1 MNMRRK
7 EKEIRDIDEIN
18 RILDSTQYITLAMCD
33 QNRPYLVT
41 LSHGF
46 DLEKNCL
53 YFHCASSG
61 KKIDILKSNPRIWGQ
76 AFVDRG
82 YADGQCDHLYE
93 SVHFQGL
100 VTFIE
105 TVSEKRHALRV
116 MIQHLEE
123 NPDQVM
129 ARQLN
134 EKAVKKVAIG
144 RIDIQKVYGKRSE
157 MVIISKP

>member
-1 MNMRRK
+1 MRRK
-7 EKEIRDIDEIN
+7 DKEIRDIDEIN
-18 RILDSTQYITLAMCD
+18 RILDSTRYITLAMCR
-33 QNRPYLVT
+33 QNQPYLVT

-46 DLEKNCL
+46 DAEKNCL

-82 YADGQCDHLYE
+82 YADGQCDHLFI
-93 SVHFQGL
+93 SVHFQGQ

-105 TVSEKRHALRV
+105 SIAEKTHALEV
-116 MIQHLEE
+116 MIRQLEE
-123 NPDQVM
+123 NPDQVI

-134 EKAVKKVAIG
+134 EKAIKNVTMG
-144 RIDIQKVYGKRSE
+144 RIDINKIFGKRSE
-157 MVIISKP
+157 KVIIATP